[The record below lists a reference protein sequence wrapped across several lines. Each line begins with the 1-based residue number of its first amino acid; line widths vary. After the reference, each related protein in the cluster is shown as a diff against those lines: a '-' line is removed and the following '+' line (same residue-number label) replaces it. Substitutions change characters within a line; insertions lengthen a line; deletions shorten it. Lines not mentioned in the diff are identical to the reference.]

1 MDMKGDRVERKI
13 RDTPVY
19 GGEGYGRIFTKG
31 GASKG
36 SKKIPSSLKREKLG
50 DTVKYFVM

>member
-1 MDMKGDRVERKI
+1 MKGDRVERKI